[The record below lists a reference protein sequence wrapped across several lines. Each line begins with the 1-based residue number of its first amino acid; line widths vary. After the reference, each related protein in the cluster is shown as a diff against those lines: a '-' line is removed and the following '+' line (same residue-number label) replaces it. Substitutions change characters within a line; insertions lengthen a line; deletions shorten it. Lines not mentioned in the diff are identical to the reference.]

1 MPQHEHR
8 AFPSCSLVS
17 RVAPSSWHPHFD
29 NPNGR
34 IKTFSVDYRRGTY
47 TLDGSYSIQ
56 SVFKQKVVYHNSTT
70 STVICR
76 SLCFRSCQ
84 QQINECHTCQ
94 GSHSGSSQ
102 PHSLLIHTAS
112 FHFYLIRPTVTTG
125 IQHYRLLSR
134 EVLQLVNNNS
144 IVAFVFLGVALPALS
159 SSYNN
164 IIFPCYL
171 SSQVKA
177 PPHFL
182 SSSFPAFLHR
192 TQ

>member
-76 SLCFRSCQ
+76 SLCFGSCQ
-84 QQINECHTCQ
+84 QKVNDCHSCQ
-94 GSHSGSSQ
+94 GSHSGNHTHYSYTLPVFTFISYGPLSQRVSGTTVYSLERSS
-102 PHSLLIHTAS
+102 
-112 FHFYLIRPTVTTG
+112 
-125 IQHYRLLSR
+125 
-134 EVLQLVNNNS
+134 NS
-144 IVAFVFLGVALPALS
+144 
-159 SSYNN
+159 
-164 IIFPCYL
+164 
-171 SSQVKA
+171 
-177 PPHFL
+177 
-182 SSSFPAFLHR
+182 
-192 TQ
+192 